1 MVSIVV
7 QDVLE
12 LQQAGA
18 QQAGAQQAGAQQAGA
33 QQAGAQQAGAQQAG
47 AQQAGAQQAG
57 AQQAGA
63 QQAGAQQATAQQAGA
78 QQATA
83 QQEGQ
88 EDEVAAVPQP
98 PADAMDPANVAG
110 EQPDNLAIGQTL
122 GAQPG
127 DKLPDAVSEDKLNII
142 NDEMMQFPQ
151 GPPMDGDDGGGQM
164 ERGEVRKRELENRLV
179 GEGLNGELQNEVRVA
194 GGQEREE
201 EQKVIEELIKQEIR
215 KKEEAEEGVEK
226 ASVDMAAKR
235 QEKDDGRQG
244 RELKAVSGTS

>member
-1 MVSIVV
+1 MLSSSLSSLNVSIVV

-18 QQAGAQQAGAQQAGA
+18 QQAGAEQAGAQQAGAQQAGAEQAGAEQAGAQQAGA
-33 QQAGAQQAGAQQAG
+33 QQAGAQQAGAQQ
-47 AQQAGAQQAG
+47 
-57 AQQAGA
+57 
-63 QQAGAQQATAQQAGA
+63 
-78 QQATA
+78 
-83 QQEGQ
+83 EGR

-110 EQPDNLAIGQTL
+110 EQPENLAIGQTL
-122 GAQPG
+122 RAQPG
-127 DKLPDAVSEDKLNII
+127 DKLPDAVSEDKLKII
-142 NDEMMQFPQ
+142 RGLNDEMMQFPQ
-151 GPPMDGDDGGGQM
+151 GPPVDSKVGDDGGGQM

-179 GEGLNGELQNEVRVA
+179 REGLNGELQNEVGVA
-194 GGQEREE
+194 GGQEGEE

-215 KKEEAEEGVEK
+215 KKEEAEEEEEEEGVKK

>member
-47 AQQAGAQQAG
+47 AQQAGAQQA
-57 AQQAGA
+57 A
-63 QQAGAQQATAQQAGA
+63 AQQAGA

-110 EQPDNLAIGQTL
+110 DQPDNLAIGQTL

-142 NDEMMQFPQ
+142 RGLNDEILQFPQ